1 MNTNTQTLIALTT
14 DILIRINTTLIIMIV
29 SSIVIKA
36 IIKSL
41 ATIISKLYLNQTKK
55 NNLWSNFLTKSS
67 LYKYYIMNFFYYIIF
82 KNERKTCMN
91 MNSIIKK
98 LNRYSNEELKELIK
112 KLNLSQRNNLYNALI
127 FNYALTDIKRTIDN
141 DPEFYNDFTQD
152 DIILSTYKK

>member
-55 NNLWSNFLTKSS
+55 NNL
-67 LYKYYIMNFFYYIIF
+67 
-82 KNERKTCMN
+82 
-91 MNSIIKK
+91 
-98 LNRYSNEELKELIK
+98 
-112 KLNLSQRNNLYNALI
+112 
-127 FNYALTDIKRTIDN
+127 
-141 DPEFYNDFTQD
+141 
-152 DIILSTYKK
+152 

>member
-1 MNTNTQTLIALTT
+1 
-14 DILIRINTTLIIMIV
+14 
-29 SSIVIKA
+29 
-36 IIKSL
+36 
-41 ATIISKLYLNQTKK
+41 
-55 NNLWSNFLTKSS
+55 
-67 LYKYYIMNFFYYIIF
+67 MNFFYYIIF